1 VVGFSAN
8 EVYAIAELIRRHR
21 GGTAIV
27 MGALSP
33 RTRNAQVEMFQSGEL
48 QKLLTPAS

>member
-1 VVGFSAN
+1 M
-8 EVYAIAELIRRHR
+8 R
-21 GGTAIV
+21 GGAAVV

-48 QKLLTPAS
+48 KTLLTEQGVLTA